1 MDLKGLDLNLLVAL
15 DALLSECSIT
25 QAAVRLHRSPSA
37 TSGALA
43 RLREYFGD
51 ELLTQI
57 GRRMALTP
65 LGESLR
71 EPVRDCLL
79 HVQSTMDIRP
89 KFDPSTVRRNFRL
102 MMSDYVA
109 TVLVAPLLQ
118 QLGSSAPGVTLEL
131 LANVNDP
138 AAVLAQ
144 GEVDFLVLPKP
155 FVHREHPSE
164 LLFEDEYVCAC
175 WTDNRRVGDTITQDE
190 CLALGHVVTRIGNV
204 RPPTI
209 DSWFFQH
216 FGHDR
221 RVEVVAMSFGL
232 VPHLLVGTERVAFM
246 HRRLAE
252 FYSRLL
258 PLRWLPSPVPLPRVQ
273 EMLQWHRYRQTD
285 PGRAWLYQ
293 QIRQTLDQ
301 APVTP

>member
-1 MDLKGLDLNLLVAL
+1 MDLRGLDLNLLVAL
-15 DALLSECSIT
+15 DALLTECSIT

-43 RLREYFGD
+43 RLRDYFGD

-71 EPVRDCLL
+71 DAVRDCLL
-79 HVQSTMDIRP
+79 HVQATVEMRP
-89 KFDPSTVRRNFRL
+89 QFDPATARRSFRL

-118 QLGSSAPGVTLEL
+118 QLGASAPGVTIEL
-131 LANVNDP
+131 RANVDDP
-138 AAVLAQ
+138 ASALAQ
-144 GEVDFLVLPKP
+144 GEVDFLLLPKP
-155 FVHREHPSE
+155 FIHREHPSE

-175 WTDNRRVGDTITQDE
+175 WSENHLVGATLTQE
-190 CLALGHVVTRIGNV
+190 QCLGLGHVVTRIGNV

-209 DSWFFQH
+209 DQWFFQH
-216 FGHDR
+216 FGHER
-221 RVEVVAMSFGL
+221 RVEVVAMNFGL
-232 VPHLLVGTERVAFM
+232 VPQLLVGTQRLAFM

-252 FYSRLL
+252 FYCRLL
-258 PLRWLPSPVPLPRVQ
+258 PLRWLPSPVPLPRIQ

-285 PGRAWLYQ
+285 PGRAWLH
-293 QIRQTLDQ
+293 Q
-301 APVTP
+301 AVRSALVGPGA